1 MFLTVTSL
9 LLSALLQAP
18 SQDKAA
24 IPLTLDFILTTS
36 EGDAPGDLT
45 PADVTLKVG
54 GKVRPVLNLELLPA
68 TTPHQIVLIVDEPTL
83 YNLEKPAKDAIHKLL
98 ATLRPGD
105 RVTYVS
111 TRGGRV
117 EPGKEAA
124 AKAADAMV
132 TGPGVLY
139 SCLGDLMTTIETF
152 AKRMPKGR
160 MGFLAVIARG
170 HPEGPTLDRNVAG
183 GCTPHRDATRETEE
197 VIAASQV
204 NLHLFTVSETN
215 SSWGLDTLA
224 GNLGGRTGLITYNNS
239 NALERALNEKRRHY
253 RATIAADPTA
263 PERPQ
268 RVELK
273 VNAKNVK
280 VRTSATLV
288 ITPAHAGTR

>member
-1 MFLTVTSL
+1 MFLTVTSVV
-9 LLSALLQAP
+9 LSALLQAP
-18 SQDKAA
+18 PQDKAA
-24 IPLTLDFILTTS
+24 LPLTLDFILTTS
-36 EGDAPGDLT
+36 DGDAPGDLT

-54 GKVRPVLNLELLPA
+54 GKVRPILNLELLPA

-98 ATLRPGD
+98 ATVRPGD
-105 RVTYVS
+105 RVTYMS
-111 TRGGRV
+111 TRGGRA
-117 EPGKEAA
+117 EPGKDAA

-139 SCLGDLMTTIETF
+139 SCLDDLMTMIERA
-152 AKRMPKGR
+152 AKTMPKGR

-170 HPEGPTLDRNVAG
+170 HPDGPTLDRDAAG
-183 GCTPHRDATRETEE
+183 GCTPHRDATRKTEE

-204 NLHLFTVSETN
+204 NLQLFTVSETN

-224 GNLGGRTGLITYNNS
+224 SNIGGRTGLITFANT
-239 NALERALNEKRRHY
+239 NALERALNENRRHY
-253 RATIAADPTA
+253 RATIAADPSA

-268 RVELK
+268 RVDLK
-273 VNAKNVK
+273 VAKKNVK

-288 ITPAHAGTR
+288 INPQHVGTR